1 MFSDCGPTDLASPE
15 FGVAGMGATKNE
27 FSRWNQNFGALS
39 GAGRDYGTLTN
50 LVSHLARYSPV
61 NLVCAESP
69 PTICLYGVVGTVPT
83 ADTFAPEPGGER
95 RPYADLWKM
104 VGSAES
110 PPVAVGTDGIV
121 ATQSYEALTNRLA
134 ASGVPYAARIER
146 AGHCQI
152 LSRKPKTRSWL
163 FENMKGHLERKR

>member
-1 MFSDCGPTDLASPE
+1 M
-15 FGVAGMGATKNE
+15 
-27 FSRWNQNFGALS
+27 
-39 GAGRDYGTLTN
+39 
-50 LVSHLARYSPV
+50 SHLARYSPV

-104 VGSAES
+104 VGSAEP